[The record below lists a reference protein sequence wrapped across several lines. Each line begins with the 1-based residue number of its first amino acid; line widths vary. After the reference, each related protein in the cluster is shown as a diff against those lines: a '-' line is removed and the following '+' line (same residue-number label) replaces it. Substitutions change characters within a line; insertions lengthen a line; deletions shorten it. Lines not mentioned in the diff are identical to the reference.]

1 MDESKAPLLYTSWA
15 SFEVTEFTY
24 SQANDMAKCGMY
36 SKLSRIEGWT
46 DIHERATMQFGNC
59 IEAGVRNYY
68 MNGIDPVQSF
78 ADEWARRKKW
88 NLEYNKKSGDWSE
101 MDGLGRN
108 LMTQLLASDGKIT
121 GDDMQEHSLQGFTFN
136 EKLTKPDWYKGTPLV
151 YIADAYKPGEIVVD
165 IKCLGQKFSDED
177 KYKGFVALDPQLRTG
192 ALVAGVRRVAFMNFI
207 RAKTNPRIQWKEVTL
222 TEELVTDVDLW
233 LREQHDKLMA
243 RKFFR
248 NAGIRFPNTTC
259 TSCSMLPICV
269 DNKPL
274 VAETL
279 RRKEGKDTEAE
290 FASLDED

>member
-1 MDESKAPLLYTSWA
+1 
-15 SFEVTEFTY
+15 
-24 SQANDMAKCGMY
+24 
-36 SKLSRIEGWT
+36 
-46 DIHERATMQFGNC
+46 
-59 IEAGVRNYY
+59 
-68 MNGIDPVQSF
+68 
-78 ADEWARRKKW
+78 
-88 NLEYNKKSGDWSE
+88 
-101 MDGLGRN
+101 
-108 LMTQLLASDGKIT
+108 
-121 GDDMQEHSLQGFTFN
+121 MQEHSLQGFTFN

-151 YIADAYKPGEIVVD
+151 YIADAYKPGEIVID